1 MTLRE
6 LIKSDI
12 SFAAKVEIYLLDICL
27 EGDNTGE
34 WVETECLFKGHSN
47 KIANADFLDYT
58 IRKIWIFDGRMCVH
72 VVRDGR
78 PLDPFFTNTVTMKS
92 FDYGYAW
99 ENRFNIPVNSGD
111 LLLVDGKRKFQIV
124 DIIMPP
130 EFQRVDRCPW
140 YKLKPVEDTLE
151 DMKREY
157 DEVARKNY
165 GMIVGKYPDFGFD
178 VESNWFFARD
188 VRW

>member
-6 LIKSDI
+6 LIKGNHVFTSRLRV
-12 SFAAKVEIYLLDICL
+12 SLVEGVQEDSCFICA
-27 EGDNTGE
+27 ETG
-34 WVETECLFKGHSN
+34 VLYDGHSN
-47 KIANADFLDYT
+47 DIKEAEWLNYNI
-58 IRKIWIFDGRMCVH
+58 VH
-72 VVRDGR
+72 IYNFEGGMHIGVYKDER
-78 PLDPFFTNTVTMKS
+78 PLDPFFTNTVTMEK

-111 LLLVDGKRKFQIV
+111 LLLVDGKRKFQIY

-151 DMKREY
+151 NMKREY
-157 DEVARKNY
+157 DEIAGKNY
-165 GMIVGKYPDFGFD
+165 GMTVGKYPDFTID

>member
-1 MTLRE
+1 MTMRDILKANVDFEMRINVD
-6 LIKSDI
+6 LCDANRDRICTLFDDFSDKI
-12 SFAAKVEIYLLDICL
+12 
-27 EGDNTGE
+27 GDQN
-34 WVETECLFKGHSN
+34 
-47 KIANADFLDYT
+47 FLDYELVGLWADCST
-58 IRKIWIFDGRMCVH
+58 LIFR
-72 VVRDGR
+72 VVNRNQKKVD
-78 PLDPFFTNTVTMKS
+78 PLEPFFTNTVTMEK

-124 DIIMPP
+124 DSVMPV
-130 EFQRVDRCPW
+130 ECLRNSRCPW

-157 DEVARKNY
+157 DKVARKNY
-165 GMIVGKYPDFGFD
+165 GMTVGKYPDFTID